1 MSPSIVLFC
10 ELMDNGK
17 GNKAIPY
24 DVVYY
29 IPKIDICT
37 NGTLVH
43 DGDIIELSD
52 SDIVVFSAN
61 EDGMHFVKA
70 INSTIPKL
78 CKKMQDIRR
87 AIKSKHAVKMF
98 NDPVHFEDIG
108 NKLSTYNL
116 LKQLPYVP
124 RYAEY
129 TRDVK
134 WNIFPCVVSASR
146 ASGGRFRNVCNNQEE
161 LHANGRRIQK
171 MKGSTFVVEYIDST
185 IDSFRCFHNLRLM
198 VVDDVVVDWFCRP
211 GNVWNIHTRTQNKDL
226 IRDVDGWCEEWMGS
240 HQEIVRRCVE
250 DLYGIL
256 GRGAYSYD
264 LIIKDDMLYLCEV
277 GYKFWDDTVAKLIDI
292 DKPTKELSAYQ
303 KTLKECLLR

>member
-1 MSPSIVLFC
+1 
-10 ELMDNGK
+10 
-17 GNKAIPY
+17 
-24 DVVYY
+24 
-29 IPKIDICT
+29 
-37 NGTLVH
+37 
-43 DGDIIELSD
+43 
-52 SDIVVFSAN
+52 
-61 EDGMHFVKA
+61 
-70 INSTIPKL
+70 
-78 CKKMQDIRR
+78 
-87 AIKSKHAVKMF
+87 
-98 NDPVHFEDIG
+98 
-108 NKLSTYNL
+108 
-116 LKQLPYVP
+116 
-124 RYAEY
+124 
-129 TRDVK
+129 
-134 WNIFPCVVSASR
+134 
-146 ASGGRFRNVCNNQEE
+146 
-161 LHANGRRIQK
+161 

-226 IRDVDGWCEEWMGS
+226 IRDVDGWCEEWMNS

>member
-1 MSPSIVLFC
+1 MIILFC

-17 GNKAIPY
+17 GNKAIPH

-29 IPKIDICT
+29 IPNIEICT
-37 NGTLVH
+37 NGTLIH
-43 DGDIIELSD
+43 DGDIVEISNTD
-52 SDIVVFSAN
+52 VVVFSAN

-78 CKKMQDIRR
+78 SKKMMDIRK
-87 AIKSKHAVKMF
+87 AIKTRHDVTMY

-129 TRDVK
+129 AKDMK

-146 ASGGRFRNVCNNQEE
+146 ASGGRFRNLCNNAEE
-161 LHANGRRIQK
+161 LHAHGRRIQK
-171 MKGSTFVVEYIDST
+171 IKGSTFVVEYIDST
-185 IDSFRCFHNLRLM
+185 IESFRCFHNFRLM

-211 GNVWNIHTRTQNKDL
+211 GNDWNIHTRTQNKDL
-226 IRDVDGWCEEWMGS
+226 IQDVDGWCEEWMES
-240 HQEIVRRCVE
+240 HA
-250 DLYGIL
+250 DLVKKLVDDMYGIL

-264 LIIKDDMLYLCEV
+264 LIIREDMIYLCEV

-292 DKPTKELSAYQ
+292 DKLTKDLPAYRE
-303 KTLKECLLR
+303 KLKECLLR